1 MSLEEALRENTAA
14 IIAQTEVGKKQIAIM
29 EAAVEK
35 VNAKAGTGAAAA
47 STAKTSTGKAADTK
61 KADTPATT
69 TAKTAEDARVAV
81 GNWIKGGG
89 KAGEAEYERRKAYI
103 PKLNE
108 KYSVAKLAELKP
120 EQVGPVLEDLAA
132 LEAGNDPFESASSG
146 DADLDI

>member
-1 MSLEEALRENTAA
+1 MSLEEAIRENTAA
-14 IIAQTEVGKKQIAIM
+14 IIAQTEVAKRQTAIM

-35 VNAKAGTGAAAA
+35 VNAKAGGTTA
-47 STAKTSTGKAADTK
+47 STTKTTTTKAADTK
-61 KADTPATT
+61 KADTPAT
-69 TAKTAEDARVAV
+69 AAVKTPEDARVAV